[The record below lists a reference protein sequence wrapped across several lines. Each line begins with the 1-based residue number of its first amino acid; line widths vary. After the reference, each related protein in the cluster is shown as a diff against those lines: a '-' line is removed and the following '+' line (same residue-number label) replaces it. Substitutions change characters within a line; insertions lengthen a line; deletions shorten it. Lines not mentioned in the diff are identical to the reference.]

1 MLGIPSAVTPEYLHH
16 FREENLMT
24 PKGEYEEEYVLET
37 LGPSD
42 RVCYVNHEGGSR
54 WLWMYDVLIAKLGI
68 RIPFTHFQVSILQWT
83 EAAPTQLHPNSWA
96 MMGGFKKC
104 RPHLMFFSSSSL

>member
-1 MLGIPSAVTPEYLHH
+1 
-16 FREENLMT
+16 MT

-96 MMGGFKKC
+96 MMRGFKVVC
-104 RPHLMFFSSSSL
+104 EYLEMPPSPDVFFFLFTLTCPIGGGLTTG